1 MQGSRPPQSNPA
13 GSAPLARGVPG
24 ALLTAI
30 VLIAG
35 ATLTW
40 LAWRATREA
49 EDARAASELAVA
61 ATDVEAAIGDRLLAY
76 EGLLRAGAG
85 VVNAFWP
92 LTAQQWKAFA
102 AELRFAAVYPGI
114 QGVGFA
120 VHIDGPATLAHW
132 TDELRPFGDTDL
144 SARSPDDVQL
154 PQSAIVFLEPLD
166 ERNRR
171 ALGYDMMSEPT
182 RRSAMERARDEGV
195 PTLSGK
201 VVLVQDSR
209 LGARPAGFL
218 LYLPVYTTLTVPSTL
233 PGRRAALRGFVYSP
247 FRAEDF
253 FASALVSAPGG
264 AKLEVF
270 DGPEPRQEALLYAN
284 RVATTGGRTD
294 TRQLTLA
301 GHTWTL
307 RLSSPAASF
316 VAEAQRPATLI
327 ALGGAATTGMLAAIV
342 MTLALSR
349 QRLRERMIADS
360 TLAQRER
367 QAAQVLENAL
377 DAYIS
382 IDRDDIIIEWNHQA
396 ATLFGWSAR
405 EVIGKRLNE
414 TIVPSEL
421 RERHQEAIATFD
433 ERPRHALLGRRIE
446 MPAVCKDG
454 SELLVELSIVRIA
467 SAQPGVGTIFA
478 ASLRD
483 ITELRRKE
491 ARIRELNETL
501 EQRVAE
507 RTAQLE
513 IANRELSS
521 ANHDLEAFTYSVSH
535 DLRAPLRAIDG
546 HVQRLFDAGVAMS
559 GEQQHHAGA
568 VRRNIGRMNQLIDDL
583 LRFAFIGRRPLEKQ
597 PVVLW
602 DLVRP
607 ILHELPTPNPVVY
620 EVSPDE
626 LGTVQADPALLT
638 QALTNLL
645 SNAVKFSRHAP
656 TQRVTIGS
664 NDDGGKRVY
673 FVRDNGVG
681 FDMQYAGK
689 LFGVFERLH
698 STHDFEGSGVGL
710 AIVRQII
717 ERHGGKVW
725 AEAEVDRGATFY
737 FTLPQ

>member
-1 MQGSRPPQSNPA
+1 MQVSWPPQSSPA
-13 GSAPLARGVPG
+13 GRAPLAHGIPG
-24 ALLTAI
+24 ALLTAV

-35 ATLTW
+35 TTLTW

-49 EDARAASELAVA
+49 EEARAAADLAVA
-61 ATDVEAAIGDRLLAY
+61 VNDVEASIEDRLMAY

-85 VVNAFWP
+85 VVNGFWP

-102 AELRFAAVYPGI
+102 AELRLAAVYPGI
-114 QGVGFA
+114 QGIGFA
-120 VHIDGPATLAHW
+120 ANIEGPEQLAFW
-132 TDELRPFGDTDL
+132 TNALRPLGENDL
-144 SARSPDDVQL
+144 SLRATGEP
-154 PQSAIVFLEPLD
+154 PPHSAIVFLEPLD

-182 RRSAMERARDEGV
+182 RRTAMERARDEGV
-195 PTLSGK
+195 PALSGK

-209 LGARPAGFL
+209 LGVRPAGFL
-218 LYLPVYTTLTVPSTL
+218 LYLPVYTTVTAPATREA
-233 PGRRAALRGFVYSP
+233 RRAALRGFVYSP

-253 FASALVSAPGG
+253 FASALVSAPGN
-264 AKLEVF
+264 ARVEVF
-270 DGPEPRQEALLYAN
+270 DGPRAHSDALLYGNQVTA
-284 RVATTGGRTD
+284 AGDRTD
-294 TRQLTLA
+294 TRQLKLA
-301 GHTWTL
+301 GHIWTV
-307 RLSSPAASF
+307 RLSSPDPGLAA
-316 VAEAQRPATLI
+316 AQRPATLI
-327 ALGGAATTGMLAAIV
+327 ALGGAATTALLAAIV
-342 MTLALSR
+342 MTLSLSR
-349 QRLRERMIADS
+349 LRLHERMRADS
-360 TLAQRER
+360 MLAQRER

-382 IDRDDIIIEWNHQA
+382 IDSDDVIIEWNRQA
-396 ATLFGWSAR
+396 AALFGWSAR
-405 EVIGKRLNE
+405 EAIGKRLVD
-414 TIVPSEL
+414 TIVPPEL
-421 RERHQEAIATFD
+421 RERHRVSIATFE
-433 ERPRHALLGRRIE
+433 ERARHPLLGRRLE
-446 MPAVCKDG
+446 MPALCKDG
-454 SELLVELSIVRIA
+454 GELLVELSIVSIA
-467 SAQPGVGTIFA
+467 TGQGTTFA

-483 ITELRRKE
+483 ITHLRRKE
-491 ARIRELNETL
+491 EQIRELNETL
-501 EQRVAE
+501 EQRVTE

-546 HVQRLFDAGVAMS
+546 HVQRLFEDRESMS
-559 GEQQHHAGA
+559 GEQQHHATA
-568 VRRNIGRMNQLIDDL
+568 VHRNIARMDQLIDDL

-597 PVVLW
+597 PVALW
-602 DLVRP
+602 ELVRP
-607 ILHELPTPNPVVY
+607 ILHELPSAKPVVY

-626 LGTVQADPALLT
+626 LGTVRADPALLG

-656 TQRVTIGS
+656 APRIAIGS
-664 NDDGGKRVY
+664 RDAAEGRVY

-698 STHDFEGSGVGL
+698 GAHEFEGSGVGL

-725 AEAEVDRGATFY
+725 AEAQVGGGATFY

>member
-1 MQGSRPPQSNPA
+1 MQGSRPPQSNSA
-13 GSAPLARGVPG
+13 GSAPPARGVPG
-24 ALLTAI
+24 ALLTTI
-30 VLIAG
+30 VLLAG

-61 ATDVEAAIGDRLLAY
+61 ATDVEAAIGDRLMAY

-92 LTAQQWKAFA
+92 LTGGQWKAFA

-120 VHIDGPATLAHW
+120 VHIDGPGTLAHW
-132 TDELRPFGDTDL
+132 TDELRPLGDTDL
-144 SARSPDDVQL
+144 SVRSPDDAQL
-154 PQSAIVFLEPLD
+154 PRSAIVFLEPLD

-182 RRSAMERARDEGV
+182 RRRAMERARDEGV
-195 PTLSGK
+195 PALSGK

-209 LGARPAGFL
+209 LGARASGFL
-218 LYLPVYTTLTVPSTL
+218 LYLPVYTTVTAPSTL
-233 PGRRAALRGFVYSP
+233 AGRRAALRGFVYSP

-253 FASALVSAPGG
+253 FASALLSAPGG
-264 AKLEVF
+264 AQLEVF
-270 DGPEPRQEALLYAN
+270 DGPGPQPDALLYAN
-284 RVATTGGRTD
+284 RVAGTGGRTD

-307 RLSSPAASF
+307 RLSAPATSLG
-316 VAEAQRPATLI
+316 AEAQRPATLI
-327 ALGGAATTGMLAAIV
+327 ALGGAATTAMLAAIV

-382 IDRDDIIIEWNHQA
+382 IDRDDVIIEWNHQA

-414 TIVPSEL
+414 TIVPPEL
-421 RERHQEAIATFD
+421 RARHQEAIATFD
-433 ERPRHALLGRRIE
+433 ARPRHALLGRRIE

-467 SAQPGVGTIFA
+467 SAQGTIFA

-491 ARIRELNETL
+491 AQIRELNETL

-546 HVQRLFDAGVAMS
+546 HVQQLFDAGTTMS
-559 GEQQHHAGA
+559 SDQQHHAGA
-568 VRRNIGRMNQLIDDL
+568 VRRNIARMNQLIDDL
-583 LRFAFIGRRPLEKQ
+583 LRFAFIGRRTLEKQ

-607 ILHELPTPNPVVY
+607 ILHELPTQNPVVY

-664 NDDGGKRVY
+664 HDDGGKRVY

-698 STHDFEGSGVGL
+698 SAHEFEGSGVGL

-725 AEAEVDRGATFY
+725 AEAEVGHGATFY